1 MCQICILCEICEGLY
16 FYLLRHF
23 YYSNSSSLDPKNQ
36 FRILSYIHTF
46 EALHCK
52 EYLEFAF
59 NLVFSCILLYILQ
72 KMENAKIVHS
82 IKPLQTFRKYKW
94 CIGCDYMFVCLL
106 SSYVFICLVFTCPAM
121 CFSVYFCLRIL
132 QCLYIYILCVS
143 QLCFYMY
150 GKLSMCLC
158 FQCSIQVSVWLFVYF
173 FHLVF

>member
-1 MCQICILCEICEGLY
+1 MCQICILCEICRGLY

-36 FRILSYIHTF
+36 FRILPYIHTF

-121 CFSVYFCLRIL
+121 CFSVYFCLRVL
-132 QCLYIYILCVS
+132 QCLYIYIYIV
-143 QLCFYMY
+143 
-150 GKLSMCLC
+150 CLVAV
-158 FQCSIQVSVWLFVYF
+158 FLYVW
-173 FHLVF
+173 